1 MALRP
6 VSPVQ
11 LVTRALRIVW
21 SEYHAAA
28 WYADRYRCMAATF
41 GTYRAVASA
50 TGTGYAGCAGCAGT
64 GMHHLRARR

>member
-21 SEYHAAA
+21 SAYHAAA
-28 WYADRYRCMAATF
+28 WHADRYRDTGATF
-41 GTYRAVASA
+41 GTYGAADSA
-50 TGTGYAGCAGCAGT
+50 IGTGCAGSPGT
-64 GMHHLRARR
+64 GVHHLRARR